1 MVSSLIQDLRYALR
15 TLAKT
20 PAFTAAAVATLALG
34 LGASTAVFS
43 LVRGVLLRSLPYP
56 EPERIVDVR
65 ETNLVKGRAAM
76 TASPPNFLDWER
88 QNRVF
93 SSMGAYAET
102 LLALSDGGDPERLEV
117 TLATTGFFS
126 TLATAP
132 LLGRTFSAEEASPG
146 RDRVAVLSHR
156 LWIRRF
162 GGDPSLLGR
171 TIRLDAEP
179 YVVLGVMPPGFRFPE
194 DGADAWIPLAFGR
207 EVETQRGA
215 HYLNVVA
222 RLRGGVG
229 LDRAAEEMRRLAARL
244 ERQYPDTNAD
254 YSASVVPLRDRLVG
268 PVRPALL
275 ILLGAVGFVALI
287 ACANVANLLLI
298 RGVSR
303 RSEIAVRVAL
313 GAERGRL
320 VRQLLTESLLL
331 ALAGAALGL
340 ALAAGAIE
348 LILNFGPGD
357 IPRLAE
363 VGIDGGV
370 LAFLVGTTLAATL
383 LFGLAP
389 ALQSSR
395 APIEGLRGVTGGASL
410 QQRARRMRQALVVA
424 EVALALALS
433 AGAGLM
439 LRSLMRLSA
448 VDPGF
453 QSERVLTFE
462 LSLPEARYPDD
473 GRVGAFADQLLV
485 RLRALPGVRASGA
498 IFGLPLTGMRFSSS
512 FQVEG
517 APVAKAHEPSAQ
529 VRVASR
535 DYFRV
540 MSIPVIAGRP
550 FGPSD
555 QAGSPPVILATRSAA
570 RKFWPNGD
578 ALGKRVR
585 FGARPTSTRLQGEI
599 IGIVGDVRDAGLADA
614 PEPLFYACF
623 EQAPVGFF
631 SAVVRTAGSPE
642 GLAAAVRREVGSL
655 DPELPVTAL
664 APLDEVV
671 SRSAARPRFYVLLLS
686 LFAAAALLLAAV
698 GIYGVLAYAV
708 NQRTREIAIRMALGA
723 GAREVQRL
731 VLREGAVL
739 AAAGLAIGLG
749 AALLLTRALGGL
761 LFGIRPTDPATYA
774 GVALLLAAVALTACY
789 FPARRA
795 VRVDPLVVLRME

>member
-1 MVSSLIQDLRYALR
+1 
-15 TLAKT
+15 
-20 PAFTAAAVATLALG
+20 
-34 LGASTAVFS
+34 
-43 LVRGVLLRSLPYP
+43 
-56 EPERIVDVR
+56 
-65 ETNLVKGRAAM
+65 
-76 TASPPNFLDWER
+76 
-88 QNRVF
+88 
-93 SSMGAYAET
+93 
-102 LLALSDGGDPERLEV
+102 
-117 TLATTGFFS
+117 
-126 TLATAP
+126 
-132 LLGRTFSAEEASPG
+132 
-146 RDRVAVLSHR
+146 
-156 LWIRRF
+156 
-162 GGDPSLLGR
+162 
-171 TIRLDAEP
+171 
-179 YVVLGVMPPGFRFPE
+179 
-194 DGADAWIPLAFGR
+194 
-207 EVETQRGA
+207 
-215 HYLNVVA
+215 
-222 RLRGGVG
+222 
-229 LDRAAEEMRRLAARL
+229 
-244 ERQYPDTNAD
+244 
-254 YSASVVPLRDRLVG
+254 
-268 PVRPALL
+268 VRPALL

-287 ACANVANLLLI
+287 ACANVANLLLM

-303 RSEIAVRVAL
+303 RPEIAVRVAL

-340 ALAAGAIE
+340 ALATGAIE
-348 LILNFGPGD
+348 LILRFGPGD

-370 LAFLVGTTLAATL
+370 LAFVVATTLAATL

-389 ALQSSR
+389 ALQASR
-395 APIEGLRGVTGGASL
+395 APIEGLRGASGGASL
-410 QQRARRMRQALVVA
+410 QRRARRMRQGLVVA
-424 EVALALALS
+424 EVALALALC

-439 LRSLMRLSA
+439 LRSLVRLSA

-453 QSERVLTFE
+453 RSERVLTFE
-462 LSLPEARYPDD
+462 LSLPDARYRDE
-473 GRVGAFADQLLV
+473 GRVGAFAEQLLV

-540 MSIPVIAGRP
+540 MSIPVIAGRA

-555 QAGSPPVILATRSAA
+555 RAGSPPVILATRSAA
-570 RKFWPNGD
+570 RKFWPDGN

-585 FGARPTSTRLQGEI
+585 FGARPASTRLQGEI
-599 IGIVGDVRDAGLADA
+599 VGIVGDVRDVGLAEA

-642 GLAAAVRREVGSL
+642 GLTAAVRREVGRL

-664 APLDEVV
+664 AALDEVV

-708 NQRTREIAIRMALGA
+708 HQRSREIAIRMALGA

-739 AAAGLAIGLG
+739 AAAGLALGLG

-774 GVALLLAAVALTACY
+774 GVSLLLAAVALTACY